1 MASLYEQV
9 DNDQNDKVSKFL
21 SAHVLILKRI
31 HKCENKVLVDNNA
44 CISERLKVLAIS
56 TWGGWEIQRITVQ
69 SQRLEEESASYF
81 SHVVCVLLCIG
92 INGTQLFKGLLWDS
106 VTILQ
111 LLDICPY
118 LPYVLLTECHSPF
131 EHCFLIFA

>member
-56 TWGGWEIQRITVQ
+56 TWGGWEI
-69 SQRLEEESASYF
+69 
-81 SHVVCVLLCIG
+81 
-92 INGTQLFKGLLWDS
+92 
-106 VTILQ
+106 
-111 LLDICPY
+111 
-118 LPYVLLTECHSPF
+118 
-131 EHCFLIFA
+131 